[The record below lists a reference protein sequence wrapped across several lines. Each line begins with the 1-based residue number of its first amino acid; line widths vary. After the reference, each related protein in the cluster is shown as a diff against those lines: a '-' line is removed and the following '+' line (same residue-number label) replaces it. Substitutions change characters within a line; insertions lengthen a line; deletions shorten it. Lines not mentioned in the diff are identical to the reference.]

1 VIVDLSDLVFLGISY
16 KLVITPKSNWTYGI
30 YIYIEL
36 VHGDLQLVRPSWG
49 KHEFSQATNRGAHPI
64 NYRWLVVLTQKKL
77 INWNHLPKDETQ
89 HIFQARVIPVIPMS
103 CEY

>member
-1 VIVDLSDLVFLGISY
+1 MDLWY
-16 KLVITPKSNWTYGI
+16 I

-103 CEY
+103 CG